1 MLRLPIENTLDREEK
16 IMAEQ
21 FTTLDSLTADG
32 KGSYGIGASA
42 VPFSKDLYTYL
53 RITDIKD
60 DGTLNLKDLKSV
72 DDEKA
77 SEYLLKPNDIV
88 FARTGASTGRNYFY
102 DGTDGEFVYAGFL
115 IKFSI
120 DERKVNPKYIKYF
133 CQSKQYK
140 DWINSFNTGSTRG
153 NINAQTLGKM
163 PIPLIDRTAQDALV
177 SILSSIDEKIKKNN
191 EINNN
196 LEQQAMALFKSWFID
211 FEPFDRQ
218 VPKTWIN
225 GVLGD
230 FVEIK
235 RGGSPRPIQNFL
247 SDSGFHWLKISDA
260 TGISSPFINEIKEY
274 IIEAGLKKT
283 VYLKSGSLV
292 LSNSA
297 TPGLP
302 KILDIDTC
310 IHDGWLYFPSSK
322 FSNEY
327 LYLYFKHIRDNL
339 IALGNGSVFT
349 NLKTDILKNYPTYL
363 PTEDVLKKFDELVQ
377 PIFSMILSKTREI
390 KRLAEIRDTLLPKLM
405 SGKLDVS
412 DIDL

>member
-1 MLRLPIENTLDREEK
+1 MERKLIQLSD
-16 IMAEQ
+16 
-21 FTTLDSLTADG
+21 
-32 KGSYGIGASA
+32 
-42 VPFSKDLYTYL
+42 V
-53 RITDIKD
+53 ITDIAAGPFGSNLKVSCFVND
-60 DGTLNLKDLKSV
+60 GFPIIDGANLKSFKVTDNITKFVTEEKARSLHRSIAKRGDIVVTISGTLGQIAYIP
-72 DDEKA
+72 DDSNYE
-77 SEYLLKPNDIV
+77 EYLCSQRQFRVTFDTTKVYVPYLV
-88 FARTGASTGRNYFY
+88 FYFHTY
-102 DGTDGEFVYAGFL
+102 E
-115 IKFSI
+115 
-120 DERKVNPKYIKYF
+120 
-133 CQSKQYK
+133 
-140 DWINSFNTGSTRG
+140 
-153 NINAQTLGKM
+153 GKHK
-163 PIPLIDRTAQDALV
+163 
-177 SILSSIDEKIKKNN
+177 ILSFANQVGVPALSQPLKNFRQISVQLPTLETQKKIASIVESINGKIEQN
-191 EINNN
+191 EIINNN

-211 FEPFDRQ
+211 FEPFNRQ

-363 PTEDVLKKFDELVQ
+363 PTEDVLEKFDGLVQ

-405 SGKLDVS
+405 SGELDVS
-412 DIDL
+412 DIEL